1 MIQLYPNLTV
11 YVHAYTHTTHTGSL
25 CLLVSF
31 LFFLFFYQTLYRETC
46 THVYACISKL
56 TILQSYYIKV
66 CHKTDH
72 ILKTSYLCSQIH
84 SSTENYK
91 IGVR

>member
-31 LFFLFFYQTLYRETC
+31 LFFLVFYQTLYIETC
-46 THVYACISKL
+46 THMFMHVYQN
-56 TILQSYYIKV
+56 LQSFSPI
-66 CHKTDH
+66 
-72 ILKTSYLCSQIH
+72 I
-84 SSTENYK
+84 
-91 IGVR
+91 